1 MPPRQGLYIAA
12 MATIYTPD
20 DRLKRQFAEGKAVA
34 CHWLALGAPV
44 LAELAAD
51 AGAQSVVFDLQH
63 GRWSRDGLENALAAV
78 AGRAPTLAR
87 TADASDFA
95 IGSAL
100 DAGLQGVIAPMISSA
115 AACAEVVAA
124 ARFPPHGRRSGGGAR
139 PMHNFAAYRQ
149 ATAEHLVV
157 GVMIETAEG
166 VAAADVIAATPGL
179 DLIFIGPSDLSLA
192 LGAAYGSAEFE
203 AALATVLAAGKAAGV
218 PVGVYTGSVAEA
230 ASRAA
235 QGFQF
240 LVAASDTQLN
250 RAGAKTI
257 WDGWAKG

>member
-1 MPPRQGLYIAA
+1 MPRAWRLYIGP

-20 DRLKRQFAEGKAVA
+20 DRMKRQFAAGRAVA

-51 AGAQSVVFDLQH
+51 AGAQSLVFDLQH
-63 GRWSRDGLENALAAV
+63 GRWSRDGLETAVAVV

-100 DAGLQGVIAPMISSA
+100 DAGLQGVIVPMISSA

-139 PMHNFAAYRQ
+139 PMEDFGAYRE

-157 GVMIETAEG
+157 GVMIETADG
-166 VAAADVIAATPGL
+166 VEAAEAIAATPGL
-179 DLIFIGPSDLSLA
+179 DLIFIGPSDLSLS
-192 LGAAYGSAEFE
+192 LGVSHGSPEFE
-203 AALATVLAAGKAAGV
+203 AAIARVLAAGKSAGV
-218 PVGVYTGSVAEA
+218 PVGIYTAGAVEA
-230 ASRAA
+230 ATRAA

-240 LVAASDTQLN
+240 LVAANDTQLN
-250 RAGAKTI
+250 RAAAKTI
-257 WDGWAKG
+257 WDGWARE

>member
-1 MPPRQGLYIAA
+1 MRRAARLYIVP
-12 MATIYTPD
+12 MRPIHLPD
-20 DRLKRQFAEGKAVA
+20 DRLKRLFAAGKAVA

-51 AGAQSVVFDLQH
+51 AGARSIVFDLQH
-63 GRWSRDGLENALAAV
+63 GRWGRDALEDAVAAV

-87 TADASDFA
+87 SADASDFA

-100 DAGLQGVIAPMISSA
+100 DAGIQGVIVPMISSA
-115 AACAEVVAA
+115 AECAQVVAA
-124 ARFPPHGRRSGGGAR
+124 ARFPPLGRRSGGGAR
-139 PMHNFAAYRQ
+139 PMADFAAYRK
-149 ATAEHLVV
+149 ATAEQLVV

-166 VAAADVIAATPGL
+166 VEAAEAIAATPGL

-192 LGAAYGSAEFE
+192 LDTSPASPVFE
-203 AALATVLAAGKAAGV
+203 AALTRVLAAGRATGV
-218 PVGVYTGSVAEA
+218 PVGIYTPDAAQA

-240 LVAASDTQLN
+240 VVAASDTQLN
-250 RAGAKTI
+250 RGAAKAI
-257 WDGWAKG
+257 WDVWDKG

>member
-1 MPPRQGLYIAA
+1 MPRRRRRYIAA

-20 DRLKRQFAEGKAVA
+20 DRLKRQLAAGKAIG

-51 AGAQSVVFDLQH
+51 AGAQSLVFDLQH
-63 GRWSRDGLENALAAV
+63 GRWSRDGLENAVAAV

-100 DAGLQGVIAPMISSA
+100 DAGLQGVIVPMISSA
-115 AACAEVVAA
+115 EACAQVVAA
-124 ARFPPHGRRSGGGAR
+124 SRFPPHGHRSGGGAR
-139 PMHNFAAYRQ
+139 PMADFDAYRK
-149 ATAEHLVV
+149 ATAEQLVV

-166 VAAADVIAATPGL
+166 VEACEAIAATPGL

-192 LGAAYGSAEFE
+192 LGTGAGAPAFE
-203 AALATVLAAGKAAGV
+203 AALVRVLAAGKAAGV
-218 PVGVYTGSVAEA
+218 PVGIYTADA
-230 ASRAA
+230 AQGAARAA
-235 QGFQF
+235 QGFKF
-240 LVAASDTQLN
+240 VVAASDTQLN
-250 RAGAKTI
+250 RAAAKTI
-257 WDGWAKG
+257 WDAWAKA

>member
-1 MPPRQGLYIAA
+1 MPRAGGLYIAA
-12 MATIYTPD
+12 MPSIHMPD
-20 DRLKRQFAEGKAVA
+20 PRQKRQFAAGKAVA

-63 GRWSRDGLENALAAV
+63 GRWGRDALEDAVAAV

-87 TADASDFA
+87 SADASDFA

-100 DAGLQGVIAPMISSA
+100 DAGIQGIIVPMISSA
-115 AACAEVVAA
+115 AACAQVVAA
-124 ARFPPHGRRSGGGAR
+124 ARFPPLGRRSGGGAR
-139 PMHNFAAYRQ
+139 PMADFPAYRQ
-149 ATAEHLVV
+149 ATAEALVV

-166 VAAADVIAATPGL
+166 VAAAEAIAATPGL

-192 LGAAYGSAEFE
+192 LGAGPGSAAFDG
-203 AALATVLAAGKAAGV
+203 ALARVLAAGKAAGV
-218 PVGVYTGSVAEA
+218 PVGIYTADA
-230 ASRAA
+230 AQAAARAA

-240 LVAASDTQLN
+240 VVAASDTQLN
-250 RAGAKTI
+250 RATAKTI
-257 WDGWAKG
+257 WDAWPV